1 MIELIRDRLLSNEV
15 LAIAVDISSEDNIW
29 QPFRTENLSM
39 TNLSDYPPMPG
50 RYVSCFSNSCKIAI
64 IIKDM
69 ILGLYSRRRVVG
81 LDDVREDLMARLSE
95 WREQS
100 PTHLRYDVDKLPEV
114 CPPPHIMCQK
124 YVFPKT
130 IIYPIS
136 YIRSVITNIGSFL
149 YHATAILLHRPFSS
163 ATIHFQTCMKAARDM
178 ETLLLLYEKT
188 FGFENITYLM
198 AYCIY
203 TGATALLQ
211 DVKAGSQDAS
221 AKIRTFTRALRQGLK
236 KCPLLQ
242 RSLDNIEKG
251 MQSTH
256 ASQPTVPTFQT
267 LQDPNNHAFISAFPY
282 YDYPGANSNDTNVDF
297 GHANGAISSMLD
309 CFPEVYVGNSDWW
322 PPRG

>member
-1 MIELIRDRLLSNEV
+1 
-15 LAIAVDISSEDNIW
+15 
-29 QPFRTENLSM
+29 
-39 TNLSDYPPMPG
+39 
-50 RYVSCFSNSCKIAI
+50 
-64 IIKDM
+64 
-69 ILGLYSRRRVVG
+69 
-81 LDDVREDLMARLSE
+81 
-95 WREQS
+95 
-100 PTHLRYDVDKLPEV
+100 
-114 CPPPHIMCQK
+114 
-124 YVFPKT
+124 
-130 IIYPIS
+130 
-136 YIRSVITNIGSFL
+136 
-149 YHATAILLHRPFSS
+149 
-163 ATIHFQTCMKAARDM
+163 M

-256 ASQPTVPTFQT
+256 ASQPAVPTFQT

-309 CFPEVYVGNSDWW
+309 CFPEIYVGNSDWW